1 MTGEK
6 VERFRYMTNDVVS
19 PWMSREELLMA
30 KEQGEIRLDS
40 FIQSDASAEW
50 TIASDIEWLF
60 TPMEHGAFQ
69 TSETNSDSN
78 ENLAVRFAKYRY
90 WNFLLWNLA
99 FVAFLVVAVMLYFTS
114 ESFTELD
121 RRTKNLQV
129 QVDKQKKEILVL
141 ESETK
146 NLQVQVDKQEKEI
159 LVLESDLTSHDHPH
173 THPR

>member
-6 VERFRYMTNDVVS
+6 VKRFRYMTNDIVS

-60 TPMEHGAFQ
+60 TPMKHGAFQ
-69 TSETNSDSN
+69 TIETNLKSN

-99 FVAFLVVAVMLYFTS
+99 FVAFVVVSVMLYLTS
-114 ESFTELD
+114 ESFKELD

-129 QVDKQKKEILVL
+129 QVDKQKKAILLL
-141 ESETK
+141 E
-146 NLQVQVDKQEKEI
+146 DY
-159 LVLESDLTSHDHPH
+159 SHKHQ
-173 THPR
+173 R